1 MMPGGSDAAWP
12 HVKDIFQSICAK
24 ADGEPCC
31 DWVGQQGS
39 GHYVKQTHNGIE
51 YGDMQMITEV
61 YSIMRSVGM
70 SCDEIADVMDR
81 WNQGV
86 LDSFLIEIT
95 AQIFRTRDP
104 QTGGWLVDSVLDKA
118 AQKGTGKWT
127 SQSSLDLGIPV
138 TAITEAVFARC
149 LSALKDQR
157 VAASRILT
165 GPTAKF
171 AGNKDAFITDI
182 RDALYARKA
191 YKGAAGSFGFDKNG
205 DVTGIGYAVKQSQ
218 RAVST

>member
-86 LDSFLIEIT
+86 LDSFLIDI
-95 AQIFRTRDP
+95 TRDILRYKDVDGQP
-104 QTGGWLVDSVLDKA
+104 LVDKIVDSA
-118 AQKGTGKWT
+118 GQKGTGKWT
-127 SQSSLDLGIPV
+127 AINALELGLPV
-138 TAITEAVFARC
+138 TLIGEAVFARC
-149 LSALKDQR
+149 LSALKDER
-157 VAASRILT
+157 VRASKQLPRV
-165 GPTAKF
+165 PVTAKF
-171 AGNKDAFITDI
+171 EGLNPKPNP
-182 RDALYARKA
+182 ALP
-191 YKGAAGSFGFDKNG
+191 
-205 DVTGIGYAVKQSQ
+205 
-218 RAVST
+218 